1 MQTETQSP
9 DSSIT
14 LSQAELVAV
23 FKTWENEYRANPAE
37 FMTHEEMAA
46 DAVASLSESRAIWFQ
61 SYLRQSRQVGS
72 GAA

>member
-1 MQTETQSP
+1 MQTETQSR
-9 DSSIT
+9 DIGIT

-23 FKTWENEYRANPAE
+23 FEAWENDYRANPAE

-46 DAVASLSESRAIWFQ
+46 DAAASLSESRAIWFQ
-61 SYLRQSRQVGS
+61 SYLRLCTQTTG